1 MIRVV
6 YASLA
11 WLATSPAIALGKTDG
26 KGPLLTSPVGFG
38 NMLQMVVGL
47 LVVLGIIF
55 AMAWLIRRMGHVQVR
70 MQGVLKVLGGISI
83 GQRERIVLVQVG
95 EQQLLIGVAPGQIRT
110 LHVLT
115 TPVGTDANPTNL
127 SGQTF
132 AERLQ
137 AMMKNKQP

>member
-6 YASLA
+6 FASLA
-11 WLATSPAIALGKTDG
+11 CLAASPVIALNKVDG
-26 KGPLLTSPVGFG
+26 NGPMLTNPVGIG
-38 NMLQMVVGL
+38 NFVQMLLGL

-110 LHVLT
+110 LHVLS
-115 TPVGTDANPTNL
+115 TPVAGDATPNQF
-127 SGQTF
+127 SGQSF

-137 AMMKNKQP
+137 AMMKGKQL

>member
-1 MIRVV
+1 MFRVV
-6 YASLA
+6 IASLA
-11 WLATSPAIALGKTDG
+11 CLAASPVIALNKADG
-26 KGPLLTSPVGFG
+26 SGAVLTNPVGIG
-38 NMLQMVVGL
+38 NFIQMLVGL

-110 LHVLT
+110 LHVLNK
-115 TPVGTDANPTNL
+115 PVAGDAAPNQF
-127 SGQTF
+127 SGQSF

-137 AMMKNKQP
+137 AMMKGKQL